1 VSPVCDAPSRQSR
14 TTWCNHVPTGKIK
27 SEPDAVKVLHFIDS
41 LAQKTGGPSRCVPG
55 LCTALALQGED
66 VWLISQRSSDLPP
79 GGSHFNV
86 SSIGTA
92 GYLAGCRELE
102 RVVRDFRP
110 DVLHGHGLWLAGN
123 HATAVVA
130 RRHGL
135 PLVITPHGM
144 LQPWALRQ
152 KGWRK
157 WLAFRFYQRRDL
169 RGAACLHATAE
180 AEVVQWRRLG
190 FSPPVAVIPN
200 GIEVPEDVLGMSV
213 AAGDDAG
220 GRVGWDRRRT
230 ILFLSRLHPKKGL
243 LDLVQAWA
251 RLRPAGW
258 RVQIAGP
265 DEGGHRRV
273 VETAIR
279 AAGLDADFAFLGSLD
294 DRQKWAAYCAAD
306 LFVLPS
312 YGENFGLVVAEA
324 LAAGLPVITT
334 RGAPWRDLLDYRC
347 GWWTEIGAAPLEAAL
362 RDAVALDDAARHAM
376 GARGR
381 QLVKEKYLWSALATR
396 MRAVYAWLD
405 GHCEA
410 PALVQR

>member
-1 VSPVCDAPSRQSR
+1 MSFIYKGRAS
-14 TTWCNHVPTGKIK
+14 N
-27 SEPDAVKVLHFIDS
+27 AVKVLHFIDS

-55 LCTALALQGED
+55 LCAALALQGEE
-66 VWLISQRSSDLPP
+66 VWLTSHHANDLPS
-79 GGSHFNV
+79 GGNLFTI
-86 SSIGTA
+86 SSVGA
-92 GYLAGCRELE
+92 SGYLACRRELE
-102 RVVRDFRP
+102 RVVREFRP
-110 DVLHGHGLWLAGN
+110 EVLHGHGIWRSGN
-123 HATAVVA
+123 HAVAVVA

-152 KGWRK
+152 KRWRK
-157 WLAFRFYQRRDL
+157 WLALQFYQRRDL
-169 RGAACLHATAE
+169 RGAACLHATAD

-190 FSPPVAVIPN
+190 FLPPVAVIPN
-200 GIEVPEDVLGMSV
+200 GIEVPDDVLGMTA

-220 GRVGWDRRRT
+220 GRGGGDRRRT
-230 ILFLSRLHPKKGL
+230 VLFLSRLHPKKGL
-243 LDLVQAWA
+243 LDLVQAWS

-273 VETAIR
+273 VETAIH
-279 AAGLDADFAFLGSLD
+279 AAGLDADFSFLGSLD
-294 DRQKWAAYCAAD
+294 DRQKWAAYRTAD

-324 LAAGLPVITT
+324 LIAGLPVITT
-334 RGAPWRDLLDYRC
+334 RGAPWRELLDYRC
-347 GWWTEIGAAPLEAAL
+347 GWWTEIGAAPLEDAL

-376 GARGR
+376 GERGR

-396 MRAVYAWLD
+396 MRAVYAWLG
-405 GHCEA
+405 GHRA
-410 PALVQR
+410 SPAWVQGG

>member
-1 VSPVCDAPSRQSR
+1 
-14 TTWCNHVPTGKIK
+14 
-27 SEPDAVKVLHFIDS
+27 VKVLHFIDS

-55 LCTALALQGED
+55 LCAALALQGEE
-66 VWLISQRSSDLPP
+66 VWLISQRSGDLPT
-79 GGSHFNV
+79 GGNRFTI
-86 SSIGTA
+86 SSVGA
-92 GYLAGCRELE
+92 SGYLACRRELE
-102 RVVRDFRP
+102 RVVREFRP
-110 DVLHGHGLWLAGN
+110 EVLHAHGIWRSGN
-123 HATAVVA
+123 HAAAVVA

-152 KGWRK
+152 KRWRK
-157 WLAFRFYQRRDL
+157 WLALQFYQRRDL

-200 GIEVPEDVLGMSV
+200 GIEFPDDVMGMTV

-220 GRVGWDRRRT
+220 GRGGGDRRRT
-230 ILFLSRLHPKKGL
+230 VLFLSRLHPKKGL
-243 LDLVQAWA
+243 LDLVQAWS
-251 RLRPAGW
+251 RLRPVGW

-279 AAGLDADFAFLGSLD
+279 AAGLDADFSFLGSLD
-294 DRQKWAAYCAAD
+294 DRQKWAAYRAAE

-324 LAAGLPVITT
+324 LIAGLPVITT
-334 RGAPWRDLLDYRC
+334 RGAPWRELLDYRC

-376 GARGR
+376 GMRGR
-381 QLVKEKYLWSALATR
+381 QLVQEKYLWSALATR
-396 MRAVYAWLD
+396 MRAVYAWLG
-405 GHCEA
+405 GHRA
-410 PALVQR
+410 SPAWVQGG